1 MAMNAR
7 LCGGVVRGAL
17 PWLLFVL
24 LLAAPVQGQI
34 AAGPSAAQ
42 IREAVYYSATP
53 RKTADEYTRERCV
66 LDLYLP
72 AKVTGF
78 PTVVWFHEGDLES
91 GERAIPKVFRNRGL
105 AVAAP
110 DYRLSP
116 KATCEQA
123 IADAAQAVAYV
134 LWHIE
139 ALGGDPTRVFVAGS
153 GAGGYLAGL
162 VVLDTSLLA
171 QCGVKDAKL
180 AGLVSINGTAST
192 HPTVLKQR
200 GGEFVGRI
208 VADTLSPM
216 HHIRRDAPPILLVTA
231 DRRLEKSELYES
243 NVYM

>member
-1 MAMNAR
+1 M
-7 LCGGVVRGAL
+7 
-17 PWLLFVL
+17 
-24 LLAAPVQGQI
+24 
-34 AAGPSAAQ
+34 
-42 IREAVYYSATP
+42 
-53 RKTADEYTRERCV
+53 
-66 LDLYLP
+66 
-72 AKVTGF
+72 
-78 PTVVWFHEGDLES
+78 
-91 GERAIPKVFRNRGL
+91 

-134 LWHIE
+134 LRNIE
-139 ALGGDPTRVFVAGS
+139 TLGGDPTRVFVAGS

-180 AGLVSINGTAST
+180 AGLVSINGTACT

-208 VADTLSPM
+208 VADQLSPM

-243 NVYM
+243 NAYMWRMLQVVRHRTSRLCELQGYTCQDLDMSLPLVPRFVEEQCRKLAAAEDRK